1 MKMNKLDD
9 IIINE
14 IWHFINRP
22 EIRNDNE
29 NLNSDL
35 QKTFM
40 DYNEYD
46 DSFNFPYF
54 FKEEISKL
62 ADKYIH
68 QRKLGE

>member
-68 QRKLGE
+68 QIKLGE